1 MFELLNT
8 LGLDPA
14 LVEHIIALLRQG
26 ISSLPVPSWAKPIIL
41 FLYQTF
47 GEGAVRNF

>member
-8 LGLDPA
+8 LGLDPVV
-14 LVEHIIALLRQG
+14 VESILALLRQG
-26 ISSLPVPSWAKPIIL
+26 VTSLPVPSWAQPIIL
-41 FLYQTF
+41 ALYQAY